1 MEIVSKYSPVPGP
14 GPDLAGKRVV
24 VVGLGKS
31 GVAAAKLCL
40 ARGAHV
46 VGTDSAPADQTSEEA
61 RALGIELVLGGHEGA
76 KFETAK
82 LIVVSPGVP
91 QLPAL
96 TRAELAGVEVIG
108 ELELASRF
116 IDAPIVAIGGTNGK
130 STTTTLVGD
139 MFAAGG
145 LKAFVGG
152 NLGIPCCEA
161 VGANYDVVV
170 FEVSSFQLERVP
182 SFQPRVSV
190 LLNITEDHLDRYP
203 SFLAYAEAKGNA
215 FVQQSPDDYAIV
227 PEGDADCRQQAK
239 RGRGQVLCFGRYGDY
254 VVSGRSVTET
264 RSGEVFDLESSALYG
279 RHNLENA
286 AAAIAAA
293 RALDLK
299 ASAIRQALAAFRPLP
314 HRMARVANFGGVT
327 FYDDSKGTNVG
338 ASVTALLGL
347 SEARGVLIAG
357 GRDKQGAYDS
367 LVSALEAK
375 GRALVLIGE
384 AADRIAEA
392 VGARVP
398 VLRARSMD
406 DAVEQA
412 FSAARA
418 GDAVLLSPACSS
430 FDMFKSYADR
440 GDQFVSAVQRL
451 AQSQVE
457 VSS

>member
-1 MEIVSKYSPVPGP
+1 ME
-14 GPDLAGKRVV
+14 LAGKRVV

-46 VGTDSAPADQTSEEA
+46 VGTDSAPAEKLSEEA

-76 KFETAK
+76 ELDTAN

-91 QLPAL
+91 QLPEL
-96 TRAELAGVEVIG
+96 TLAELAGVEVIG

-139 MFAAGG
+139 MFLAAG
-145 LKAFVGG
+145 LETFVGG
-152 NLGIPCCEA
+152 NLGRPSAEA
-161 VGANYDVVV
+161 VTGNYDVVV

-182 SFQPRVSV
+182 SFKPRVSV

-215 FVQQSPDDYAIV
+215 FAAQNADDYAIV
-227 PEGDADCRQQAK
+227 PEGDADCQQQAK
-239 RGRGQVLCFGRYGDY
+239 RGKGQLLTFGSYGDY

-264 RSGEVFDLESSALYG
+264 RSGEVFDLETSALHG
-279 RHNLENA
+279 WHNLENA

-299 ASAIRQALAAFRPLP
+299 PSAIRSALAAFRPLP
-314 HRMARVANFGGVT
+314 HRMARVASVEGIT

-338 ASVTALLGL
+338 ASVTALRGL

-357 GRDKQGAYDS
+357 GRDKQGAYEP

-375 GRALVLIGE
+375 GRAVVLIGE
-384 AADRIAEA
+384 AAEIIARA
-392 VGARVP
+392 VGSRVP
-398 VLRARSMD
+398 VLRAQSME

-412 FSAARA
+412 FAAA
-418 GDAVLLSPACSS
+418 QPGDAVLLSPACSS

-440 GDQFVSAVQRL
+440 GDRFVSAVQQL
-451 AQSQVE
+451 AQRRGSATE
-457 VSS
+457 GAR